1 MRRNQQ
7 YFWALIVTGSVL
19 LSGCAALTKG
29 RADLD
34 LGMKERGIASWYGD
48 DFHGWVTA
56 SGEPYHM
63 YAFTAA
69 HRTLP
74 LGTVARI
81 TNVVNGRHVMVRIN
95 DRGPYV
101 NGRILDLSYAAANAL
116 GMVGQGVSAIHL
128 EVVGQDRVDI
138 EVGGGEQRT
147 GGTLGLSDRPLETMP
162 IPDVPNIAKEQSY
175 HAKAGIR
182 AMDILRERRTRRVA
196 DVMAAERRVEVVAEC
211 AFA

>member
-1 MRRNQQ
+1 MRRDRQ

-56 SGEPYHM
+56 SSEPYDM

-69 HRTLP
+69 HHTLP
-74 LGTVARI
+74 LGTLVRI
-81 TNVVNGRHVMVRIN
+81 INVVNGKHVMVRIN

-101 NGRILDLSYAAANAL
+101 NGRILDLSYAAAKAL
-116 GMVGQGVSAIHL
+116 GMVGQGVSAIQL

-138 EVGGGEQRT
+138 EDHGGEPPT
-147 GGTLGLSDRPLETMP
+147 GGLLAIPDRPLETMP
-162 IPDVPNIAKEQSY
+162 VPDVPNIAKEQTY
-175 HAKAGIR
+175 QAKAGLR
-182 AMDILRERRTRRVA
+182 AMDILWERRPGELA
-196 DVMAAERRVEVVAEC
+196 I
-211 AFA
+211 